1 MNVHSGAL
9 FARKKVPAVPI
20 QMKKYRN
27 MAQIPP
33 TSLDKIRDL
42 SVWSVSNRAL
52 PGIGISLICV
62 YLVQGRRLPVY
73 ALREVRLFQKLRML
87 P

>member
-1 MNVHSGAL
+1 
-9 FARKKVPAVPI
+9 
-20 QMKKYRN
+20 

-33 TSLDKIRDL
+33 WKRGL

-52 PGIGISLICV
+52 PGIGISFIGV

-73 ALREVRLFQKLRML
+73 ALREVAAIYEAEKVKGFSMTTITSSHGKLPML
-87 P
+87 LL